1 MGSNGN
7 GNNRFK
13 YFDSDRGPDLRTVP
27 HSDRRT
33 FEVSKMWDIHHE
45 ITRLVLLG
53 LKNTEIAQRLGVSEA
68 TVSYTRN
75 SQVVK
80 DKMEIMQGARDA
92 ETLDV
97 MAEIKKK
104 LPAVLKLL
112 GDVVDGTPGTIG
124 ELSSPSLRVNTA
136 EKWLNRAG
144 FPEQKPGMNLHLHGH
159 FTAQD
164 IEDIKQRAKESG
176 QVIDL

>member
-1 MGSNGN
+1 MGTNGTSKL
-7 GNNRFK
+7 K
-13 YFDSDRGPDLRTVP
+13 YFENERGPDLRTVP

-33 FEVSKMWDIHHE
+33 FEVDKMWDIHHE
-45 ITRLVLLG
+45 ISRLILLG
-53 LKNTEIAQRLGVSEA
+53 LKNTEIAQRLGVSDA
-68 TVSYTRN
+68 MVSYTRN

-80 DKMEIMQGARDA
+80 DKIEIMQGARDA

-112 GDVVDGTPGTIG
+112 SDVVDGTPGTIG
-124 ELSSPSLRVNTA
+124 ELSSPSLRVSTA

-144 FPEQKPGMNLHLHGH
+144 FPEQKPGVSMHLHGH
-159 FTAQD
+159 FNAQD
-164 IEDIKQRAKESG
+164 IEDIKKRAMESG
-176 QVIDL
+176 QVVDI